1 MIFSKIF
8 DTFIE
13 ALNPAPEYKAHK
25 LKCQM
30 IEAFTLC
37 WLPSLLTALNILM
50 VVRDRKFS
58 WQNRVRVVYF

>member
-37 WLPSLLTALNILM
+37 WFSSLPTGSNILM
-50 VVRDRKFS
+50 IG
-58 WQNRVRVVYF
+58 